1 MHDLL
6 TQLHTLSK
14 TRDHEGV
21 YSFVEEQLKHESN
34 DIELWIILAITIIAV
49 PIVDYE
55 KSIACLEKAF
65 AIDSNNPIA
74 LIVLTYVYH
83 YELGGID
90 DILLHQIKT
99 LHTDSNEINSML
111 KYVASW
117 SYSYTKKQHYDL
129 EEKLLKESIA
139 LCDKHVWNYV
149 DLAELYHQ
157 QKRYLEINKLI
168 QKALSNIKKIYTD
181 ENIDEYK
188 TPSINDFINS
198 RIKGTHITD
207 INVEGI
213 QKKLIP
219 KHIILYYTIT
229 TPFLRFYYFVKTE
242 ILRSMN
248 LE

>member
-1 MHDLL
+1 MNNLL
-6 TQLHTLSK
+6 TQINTLRRA
-14 TRDHEGV
+14 RDHEGV
-21 YSFVEEQLKHESN
+21 YNLVEEQLKHESN
-34 DIELWIILAITIIAV
+34 DIELWISLAITIITV

-55 KSIACLEKAF
+55 TSIACLEKAL
-65 AIDSNNPIA
+65 AIDNNNPIA
-74 LIVLTYVYH
+74 LIVMAHVYH

-129 EEKLLKESIA
+129 EEELLKESID
-139 LCDKHVWNYV
+139 LCDTHVWNYV
-149 DLAELYHQ
+149 HLAKLYTR
-157 QKRYLEINKLI
+157 QKRYLEINSPIK
-168 QKALSNIKKIYTD
+168 KALSNIQKIYVGKYEEDITD
-181 ENIDEYK
+181 
-188 TPSINDFINS
+188 INEFIS
-198 RIKGTHITD
+198 EKIKGIYITD

-219 KHIILYYTIT
+219 KHIVLFYTIT
-229 TPFLRFYYFVKTE
+229 TPLLRFYHFVKAE